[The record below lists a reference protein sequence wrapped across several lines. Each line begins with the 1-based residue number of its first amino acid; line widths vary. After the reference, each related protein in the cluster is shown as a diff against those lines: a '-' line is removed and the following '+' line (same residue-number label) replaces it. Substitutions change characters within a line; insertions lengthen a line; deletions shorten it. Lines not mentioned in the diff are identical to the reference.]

1 MGRTIAWLF
10 GGACCAGGVLNLIY
24 SFGPA
29 YTAGTCLAPS
39 CAGINT
45 ALDKA
50 GWDALADFALKDS
63 ASLAFPL
70 IGLGIVILV
79 GLNAGAYKTTGG
91 Y

>member
-29 YTAGTCLAPS
+29 YTVGTCAAPS

-63 ASLAFPL
+63 AAIAFPL
-70 IGLGIVILV
+70 IFLGIAILV
-79 GLNAGAYKTTGG
+79 SLNASAWKTTDG